1 MRVLEK
7 SSALFIFAIIVNRS
21 SSSIVIIFDIRTIY
35 TFLFS
40 HNLICINEL
49 ERCRLIHVI
58 VQPV

>member
-7 SSALFIFAIIVNRS
+7 SSALFIFAIIANHS
-21 SSSIVIIFDIRTIY
+21 SSSIVIIFDIRSIY
-35 TFLFS
+35 TFLFP
-40 HNLICINEL
+40 HNLIRINKL